1 MSKFLRSSANLKR
14 LADNSFSALD
24 QGAYDLKRSL
34 SHDTISLKR
43 AILLCRRAPL
53 ITEIK
58 FSSPSQGKIR
68 DGTLAPHQIATTM
81 VRAGAIGLSVLT
93 QPYLFDGSIDY
104 LAQIRKAVNV
114 PILMKDIIVSRIQID
129 AGRQVGAD
137 CILLIKAI
145 FDHDFAEENLE
156 TLMSYAESKGMQVLL
171 EVHSDQEFADVLE
184 TKHEL
189 IGINNRNL
197 ETLEVDINNTR
208 NLLTNHDKNN
218 SLIISESGIK
228 KQEDIKYLRSAG
240 ADGFL
245 VGTSIMKANDIA
257 AKVGELYNSL

>member
-1 MSKFLRSSANLKR
+1 
-14 LADNSFSALD
+14 
-24 QGAYDLKRSL
+24 
-34 SHDTISLKR
+34 
-43 AILLCRRAPL
+43 
-53 ITEIK
+53 
-58 FSSPSQGKIR
+58 
-68 DGTLAPHQIATTM
+68 M